1 MGVKINFVHY
11 STNQYYNVTVNFL
24 FFTQLKTHTVKKQS
38 RDLILSTYV
47 FLQVLF
53 AVNLYVIGRKPLIPI
68 VYRMIDLTKT

>member
-53 AVNLYVIGRKPLIPI
+53 AVKFALIGHNSHILIVCRTI
-68 VYRMIDLTKT
+68 EQTKT